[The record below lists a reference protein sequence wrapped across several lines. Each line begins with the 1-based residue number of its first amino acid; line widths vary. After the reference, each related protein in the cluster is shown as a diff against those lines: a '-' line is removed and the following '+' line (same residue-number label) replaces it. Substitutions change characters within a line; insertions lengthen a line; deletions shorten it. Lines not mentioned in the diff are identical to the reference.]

1 LARRPSISQSL
12 TPRHM
17 GSAHHLSMAH
27 HQDSKEDNGLS
38 VADNPPLSRIPRLSS
53 SVLTRAS
60 TAHDTYPSGGLKHVS
75 SDPMPF
81 GFGMMRRQMGSCMHA
96 RKDASPRQKPDIKR
110 PSYHRLPSTVAAASP
125 PPHQSSRSTLT
136 SMGHTGSHHLLPTN
150 PQGSTRPSIRSR
162 RSDPLPPVAVPR
174 ESQSKLSH
182 VPLRQLLQ
190 SESSSSIIDAS
201 PVYRLKGVDGRARRA
216 SLSEHAHQEL
226 CERLSKDGILA
237 SR

>member
-1 LARRPSISQSL
+1 MKDALPLMNVFPRTTGKWGPACTPGKMRLLRRSP
-12 TPRHM
+12 T
-17 GSAHHLSMAH
+17 
-27 HQDSKEDNGLS
+27 
-38 VADNPPLSRIPRLSS
+38 
-53 SVLTRAS
+53 
-60 TAHDTYPSGGLKHVS
+60 S
-75 SDPMPF
+75 SDPPIIGCRPLWRPRRRHLTSHRGANTFTIGNRSMGVSVPYVRARPF
-81 GFGMMRRQMGSCMHA
+81 
-96 RKDASPRQKPDIKR
+96 PR
-110 PSYHRLPSTVAAASP
+110 
-125 PPHQSSRSTLT
+125 RSTLT
-136 SMGHTGSHHLLPTN
+136 STGHTGSHHLLPTN

-162 RSDPLPPVAVPR
+162 HSDPLPPVAVPR

-216 SLSEHAHQEL
+216 SLSEHVHQEL